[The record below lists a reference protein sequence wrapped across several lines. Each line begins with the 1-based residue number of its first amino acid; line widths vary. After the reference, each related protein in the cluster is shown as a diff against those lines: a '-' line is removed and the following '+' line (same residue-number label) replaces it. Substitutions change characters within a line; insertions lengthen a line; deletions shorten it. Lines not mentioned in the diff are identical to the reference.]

1 MAKAGYF
8 ASRWK
13 GRLRLPPENSRVQPL
28 PGRAVRGPIA
38 LSKAVVR
45 CFFDG

>member
-28 PGRAVRGPIA
+28 LGRVVRGPIA

-45 CFFDG
+45 SFFDG